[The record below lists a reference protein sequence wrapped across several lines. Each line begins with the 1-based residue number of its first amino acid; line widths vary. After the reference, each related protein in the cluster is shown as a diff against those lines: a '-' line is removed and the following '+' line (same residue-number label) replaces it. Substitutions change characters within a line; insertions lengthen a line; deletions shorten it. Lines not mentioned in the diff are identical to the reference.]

1 MSSRRKAREFALQLL
16 YQWEGERPEPAS
28 LLANFW
34 RGQRVAASTR
44 QFAEKLFAGTVATL
58 EEIDPLIAA
67 HAEHWRLDRMA
78 AIDRN
83 LLRLAVYEMRAF
95 PKTSPAVVIN
105 EALEI
110 AKRFSGAE
118 SAEFVNGILDAV
130 RKSID
135 AKGSA
140 PTKGSGGR

>member
-1 MSSRRKAREFALQLL
+1 MGVRRKAREFALQLL

-34 RGQRVAASTR
+34 GGQQAAASTR
-44 QFAEKLFAGTVATL
+44 QFAEKLFTGTVATL
-58 EEIDPLIAA
+58 EEIDSLIAA

-83 LLRLAVYEMRAF
+83 LLRLAVYEMRTHPRTA
-95 PKTSPAVVIN
+95 PAVIIN

-130 RKSID
+130 RKTLEAERVI
-135 AKGSA
+135 
-140 PTKGSGGR
+140 PTKE